1 MLHKFFKWRYA
12 RNRPGSGPLP
22 GKVTSRTKAG
32 DLAESIL
39 DFDSDD
45 SANSRR
51 SRWLLK
57 RVTAALT
64 ALVLLTL
71 SLWIAYQ
78 SYLGLLIY
86 D

>member
-1 MLHKFFKWRYA
+1 MLHKFFKWRYE
-12 RNRPGSGPLP
+12 RNRPGAGPLRD
-22 GKVTSRTKAG
+22 KVEKRTKAR

-39 DFDSDD
+39 AFGDD

-57 RVTAALT
+57 RILAALS
-64 ALVLLTL
+64 ALLLLAL
-71 SLWIAYQ
+71 SLWLAYQ